1 MFLEALG
8 RIRDGRLDGEVEIGG
23 CFGAEEVRAILIRLV
38 MAEMERIKVDG

>member
-8 RIRDGRLDGEVEIGG
+8 RIRDGEVEIGG